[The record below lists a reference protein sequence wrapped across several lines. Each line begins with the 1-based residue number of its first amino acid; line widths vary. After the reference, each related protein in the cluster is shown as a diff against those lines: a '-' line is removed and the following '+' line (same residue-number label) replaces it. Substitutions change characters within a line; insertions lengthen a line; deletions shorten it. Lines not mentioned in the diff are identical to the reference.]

1 MPAEQEGA
9 GSVNAREARPTGNDG
24 DNVAVQTAN
33 TGRAGGD
40 LDEAVATFLRVRPRL
55 LAIAYRFLAG
65 TSEAEDIVQETW
77 LRWQNTDRTVV
88 ANPQALLATMT
99 TRLAINVSQSARRRR
114 ETPTAPEPADTGNDP
129 ATTAEHQE
137 ALEQA
142 IAVVLDNLTPKERA
156 AFILREAFDYPY
168 PRISQLLHLGPAN
181 SRQLVC
187 RARKRIAAD
196 KQRTVKPALHRHFLH
211 AFLDAARAGDLTG
224 FEELLTAD
232 LAA

>member
-1 MPAEQEGA
+1 MNSTEGN
-9 GSVNAREARPTGNDG
+9 GG
-24 DNVAVQTAN
+24 NVAVQTA
-33 TGRAGGD
+33 TTQPAGGD
-40 LDEAVATFLRVRPRL
+40 LDQAVATFLKMRPRL
-55 LAIAYRFLAG
+55 MTIAYRFLAS

-88 ANPQALLATMT
+88 ANPQAFLATMT

-114 ETPTAPEPADTGNDP
+114 ETCMTPSAAERVDAGQDP
-129 ATTAEHQE
+129 ATTAEQQE

-142 IAVVLDNLTPKERA
+142 IAVVLDNLTPRERA

-196 KQRTVKPALHRHFLH
+196 KQRTVNPAPHQHFLH
-211 AFLDAARAGDLTG
+211 EFLDAAQAGDLTS